1 MGKFRPNR
9 YFGSNDDTPT
19 GQENRVASRLGG
31 KRVRGSGA
39 SMYSKGDVRDVP
51 GGDIGFLV
59 ECKQTI
65 HASLS
70 IKWAWLCKITAE
82 ANAVQSEPAVSIEI
96 RGGKDDL
103 LVDRDWVMIPARV
116 FRKLKDN

>member
-1 MGKFRPNR
+1 MGRFSPQR
-9 YFGSNDDTPT
+9 YSGSSDSSPT
-19 GQENRVASRLGG
+19 GQENRLAARLGG

-70 IKWAWLCKITAE
+70 VKWEWLRKITAE
-82 ANAVQSEPAVSIEI
+82 ANAVQAEPALAIEI
-96 RGGKDDL
+96 KGGKEDP

-116 FRKLKDN
+116 FEKLKG